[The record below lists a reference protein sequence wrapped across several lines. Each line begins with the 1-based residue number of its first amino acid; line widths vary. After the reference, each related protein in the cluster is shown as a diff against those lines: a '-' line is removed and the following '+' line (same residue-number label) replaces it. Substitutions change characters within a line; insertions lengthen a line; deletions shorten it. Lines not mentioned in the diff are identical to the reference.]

1 MIKID
6 GSHGEGG
13 GQILRSTLTLSAIL
27 GKSVEIFNIRA
38 GRKKPGLQPQH
49 LTGVRAVAEIC
60 NGKLEGDDLLSQRI
74 VFIPGKI
81 QSGNYEFDVMKVK
94 SSAGSTGMI
103 FQQIAPV
110 LAFGEKES
118 NVTLKGGTHTEWA
131 PPIDYL
137 QEVFLPTAAK
147 MGFQASLEIER
158 WGWFPIGQGIV
169 RAKVHSVPGKLK
181 AIQLNERGKLKRIF
195 GVSLVSRLPL
205 SIAERERDKAYQRLK
220 DFGFIRSEIEI
231 DTESISSLGTGNYFC
246 LVAEFE
252 NTIAGFNSLGKIG
265 KKAEKVAD
273 EAVDQFIKYYESK
286 ACLEKHLA
294 DQLILYIAL
303 AERKS
308 SFVSKISNHALTNI
322 WVVEQFLPVKFEV
335 KGKPGEVG
343 SVSVEGIGLKSPSA
357 K

>member
-6 GSHGEGG
+6 GSYGEGG

-74 VFIPGKI
+74 VLHPGKI
-81 QSGNYEFDVMKVK
+81 QSGSYEFDVMKVK

-110 LAFGEKES
+110 LAFGNKNS
-118 NVTLKGGTHTEWA
+118 NVVLKGGTHTDWA

-137 QEVFLPTAAK
+137 QDIFLPTAAK
-147 MGFQASLEIER
+147 MGFHASLDIER

-169 RAKVHSVPGKLK
+169 KAKIQPVQGKLR
-181 AIQLNERGKLKRIF
+181 AIELTDRGKLKRIS
-195 GVSLVSRLPL
+195 GLSLVSRLPL
-205 SIAERERDKAYQRLK
+205 SIAERERDKALQRLK
-220 DFGFIRSEIEI
+220 DVGHWTLDIE
-231 DTESISSLGTGNYFC
+231 TKSVPSLGTGNYFC
-246 LVAEFE
+246 LIAEFE
-252 NTIAGFNSLGKIG
+252 NSIAGFSSLGKIG
-265 KKAEKVAD
+265 KRAEKVAD
-273 EAVDQFIKYYESK
+273 EAADQLIKYYKSK
-286 ACLEKHLA
+286 ACIEKHLA
-294 DQLILYIAL
+294 NQLILYMAL
-303 AERKS
+303 AEGKS
-308 SFVSKISNHALTNI
+308 LFSSEISNHVLTNI
-322 WVVEQFLPVKFEV
+322 WVVEQFLPVKFV
-335 KGKPGEVG
+335 IKGKPGEVG
-343 SVSVEGIGLKSPSA
+343 SVSVKGLGSKPSSA